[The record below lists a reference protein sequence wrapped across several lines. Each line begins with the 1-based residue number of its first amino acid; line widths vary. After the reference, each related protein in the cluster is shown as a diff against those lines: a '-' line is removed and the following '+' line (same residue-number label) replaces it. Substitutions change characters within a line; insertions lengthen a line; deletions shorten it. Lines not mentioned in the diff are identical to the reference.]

1 MVTETKALA
10 NSLDAPSGTE
20 REEIIPIIPDK
31 WETRQGMKCTRAR
44 RKLLSP
50 KSRLRIGT
58 WNVRTMY
65 EQGRCAQVVKE
76 MKRYNLSILGVSEMR
91 WNTFGSLRTATG
103 EFILYSGNPNEDD
116 QHVKGVGLILSRSAA
131 DSLLAWEP
139 VSERV
144 ITARFASKCQNMSII
159 QVYAPTND
167 ATEEEKESF
176 YYQLQTVYDRTPRR
190 DVIVVIGNFNAKIG
204 NNNTGMETVMG
215 QHGLGSMNENGEIL
229 ADFCTCNDI
238 VIGGTI
244 FPHKPCHKA
253 TWRSPDA
260 RTENQI
266 DHITINRR
274 WKSALQDVRVRRGAD
289 VDSDHHLVVAQF
301 KLKLAATKKKKN
313 LRRRYDIRNLKFE
326 DKRREF
332 QLTLQNR
339 FELLDPSLGEDGR
352 DVNEDWYD
360 IRDAYIE
367 TCEEVLGKVER
378 NRKEW
383 ITDDTWRKIEE
394 RRQLKVDVD
403 KARTRL
409 EKRNAMQQYR
419 IKGRQVKEACRRDK
433 RAYINQVAADA
444 EEAAS
449 KGDLNRLYQTTRIL
463 RILNS

>member
-10 NSLDAPSGTE
+10 NSLDAPSGAE

-50 KSRLRIGT
+50 KSRLRLGT

-91 WNTFGSLRTATG
+91 WHTFWSLRTATG
-103 EFILYSGNPNEDD
+103 ESILYSGNPNEDD
-116 QHVKGVGLILSRSAA
+116 QHVKGVGLILSKSAA

-190 DVIVVIGNFNAKIG
+190 DVIVVIGDFNAKIG

-215 QHGLGSMNENGEIL
+215 QHGLGSMNENCEIL

-289 VDSDHHLVVAQF
+289 VGSDHHLVVAQF

-332 QLTLQNR
+332 QLTLKNR

-352 DVNEDWYD
+352 GVNEDWYN

-383 ITDDTWRKIEE
+383 IMDDTWRKI
-394 RRQLKVDVD
+394 
-403 KARTRL
+403 
-409 EKRNAMQQYR
+409 
-419 IKGRQVKEACRRDK
+419 
-433 RAYINQVAADA
+433 
-444 EEAAS
+444 
-449 KGDLNRLYQTTRIL
+449 
-463 RILNS
+463 